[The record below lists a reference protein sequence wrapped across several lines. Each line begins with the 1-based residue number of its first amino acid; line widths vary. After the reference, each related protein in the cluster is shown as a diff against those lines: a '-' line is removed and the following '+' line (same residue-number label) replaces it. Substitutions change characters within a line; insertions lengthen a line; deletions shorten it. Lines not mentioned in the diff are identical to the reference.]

1 MKRKA
6 LILTLLL
13 MTIVVYS
20 CKKEDKEEPITPTP
34 TTVYPNYSQLK
45 VGNYWIYQQFEL
57 DSMGNETPKNIF
69 DSCYVEKDTVINSHT
84 YYKLISPYDGIG
96 SGCKYIRDSLHYIVS
111 AYNGQILFSSQDFT
125 STLYSGYSQI
135 GAPNSDTIWTLI
147 AKMDDKNRSVTTPA
161 GTFITSNMKEKI
173 SFNPNFQSSYR
184 IRYRNNR
191 YAENIGLVV
200 ETLPIWSAQ
209 LFTVERRLVRYHI
222 N

>member
-1 MKRKA
+1 MKKEA
-6 LILTLLL
+6 FILTLLL
-13 MTIVVYS
+13 ITIVISS
-20 CKKEDKEEPITPTP
+20 CKKENEDEPIAPTP

-57 DSMGNETPKNIF
+57 DSLGNETPKNIF
-69 DSCYVEKDTVINSHT
+69 DSCYVEKDTIINTYT
-84 YYKLISPYDGIG
+84 YYKVFSPSEGLGTDY
-96 SGCKYIRDSLHYIVS
+96 KYIRDSLHYIVS

-125 STLYSGYSQI
+125 TTFYSQYFQI
-135 GAPNSDTIWTLI
+135 AGSNSDTLAVLT

-173 SFNPNFQSSYR
+173 SFNPSFQPSYR

-200 ETLPIWSAQ
+200 ETLPIWTTQ